1 MKIRSTVFALSAA
14 AVAASAPVSDAMAD
28 AIADFYAGKTVSIYV
43 SVAPGGLYSTFGQ
56 LLSQHFGNHI
66 PGHPNVIVKHM
77 TGAGGI
83 RANNYVY
90 NAAPKD
96 GTAVLTP
103 VSGLTKTV
111 ALKSANTKY
120 DPRKYHWLGGWGE
133 AVTDCTVWKTAPAT
147 TIEEARKKEVIIGA
161 FSKSSTTYQRPALL
175 NTLLGT
181 KIKIVI
187 GYKGGS
193 KVRLAMEK
201 GEVQGFCGQFA
212 GWKTRKPEWLKAGK
226 LAHLVQFASKRS
238 ADMPDTRLFS
248 EFATNDEEREIY
260 TFFQSGVEDRAMLVP
275 PGVPADRVAALEKA
289 YMATLRDPE
298 FVAAAKKIKF
308 DIDPISSADIR
319 KFVDGTMNMKPAT
332 IAKLR
337 KALGLDK

>member
-1 MKIRSTVFALSAA
+1 MKKSLIPVFAV
-14 AVAASAPVSDAMAD
+14 AVAALMAVPQAKAD
-28 AIADFYAGKTVSIYV
+28 AVADFYRGKTVSIYV

-56 LLSQHFGNHI
+56 LLSKHFGKHI
-66 PGHPNVIVKHM
+66 PGQPTVIVKHM
-77 TGAGGI
+77 TGAGGM

-103 VSGLTKTV
+103 VSGLTKSV
-111 ALKSANTKY
+111 ILKSGNPKY
-120 DPRKYHWLGGWGE
+120 DPRKWHWLGGWGE

-147 TIEEARKKEVIIGA
+147 TIEEARKTEIIIGA
-161 FSKSSTTYQRPALL
+161 FSKSSTTYRRPAML
-175 NTLLGT
+175 NYMLGT

-212 GWKTRKPEWLKAGK
+212 GWKSRKPEWLKAGK

-238 ADMPDTRLFS
+238 ADMPNTPLFS
-248 EFATNDEEREIY
+248 EFATNAEEREIF
-260 TFFQSGVEDRAMLVP
+260 TFFQSGIEDRVMLVP

-298 FVAAAKKIKF
+298 FVAAAKKIRF
-308 DIDPISSADIR
+308 DINPISGSEIR
-319 KFVDGTMNMKPAT
+319 KFVDSTMNLKPST
-332 IAKLR
+332 IAILR
-337 KALGLDK
+337 KALGLK